1 VAPWEVLAVDTSNGY
16 HLLQDVDGGPPGG
29 ALPMGPAVTT
39 IEVEED
45 VDGGPPE
52 GSAGGSDSGHYNG

>member
-1 VAPWEVLAVDTSNGY
+1 
-16 HLLQDVDGGPPGG
+16 
-29 ALPMGPAVTT
+29 MGPAVTT